1 MNNKEVIKFLN
12 EKAEAFNQPFLFPM
26 TLFLF
31 LIFFQRNRILK
42 LPDSLL
48 PSLPGAIVLPSSTNQ
63 RK

>member
-31 LIFFQRNRILK
+31 LIFSQK
-42 LPDSLL
+42 T
-48 PSLPGAIVLPSSTNQ
+48 GY
-63 RK
+63 